1 MNVVLDANAMI
12 DYLRGEP
19 AGKIVRYQLE
29 DVNITAYAHSINL
42 IEVFYE
48 YSRGGDVMT
57 ARAALETLRG
67 DGIATRDDLDGA
79 FCEDA
84 AQLKADW
91 KRVSLADCCSGGLL
105 RRRVGASPER
115 RVPDDRP
122 ARTGKI
128 AAGVARITFLR

>member
-1 MNVVLDANAMI
+1 MI

-19 AGKIVRYQLE
+19 GGKIVRRRLE
-29 DVNITAYAHSINL
+29 DSTVVAYTHAMNL

-48 YSRGGDVMT
+48 YSRGDDVIT

-67 DGIATRDDLDGA
+67 DGIATRDDLDAA

-91 KRVSLADCCSGGLL
+91 KRISLADCC
-105 RRRVGASPER
+105 
-115 RVPDDRP
+115 
-122 ARTGKI
+122 
-128 AAGVARITFLR
+128 GVALARRLNAEFLTTDRHELEKLAAADAARIVFLR